1 MSRYYGYKEKEF
13 RDMLEKNGGMDDLQL
28 DLINAKVLN
37 QLAEAA
43 VK

>member
-1 MSRYYGYKEKEF
+1 
-13 RDMLEKNGGMDDLQL
+13 MLEKNGGMDDLQL